1 MENNNPGIFPCFS
14 NGEFMVIPN
23 GETLEVSSWLSC
35 YPRIWSLMIVWSI
48 YRICLFQ
55 MFVWTCLNMFEL
67 WIYLFIYQIF
77 INIFTPPQMYKILP
91 IRRMRPRKMSMQGMN
106 CRFVRNQ
113 VRIPCADRRRDLIW
127 CRRSSDEMKL
137 KAFFF
142 RIEFEW

>member
-1 MENNNPGIFPCFS
+1 
-14 NGEFMVIPN
+14 MVQRWHL
-23 GETLEVSSWLSC
+23 GSSALTLGPKSMTMKWVHG

-48 YRICLFQ
+48 NIECVCFKCLFKH
-55 MFVWTCLNMFEL
+55 VWTCLNMFEL
-67 WIYLFIYQIF
+67 CLNYVYLFIYQIF

-113 VRIPCADRRRDLIW
+113 VRIPSADRRRDLIW

-137 KAFFF
+137 NAFFF